1 MISCFVTSQFNTV
14 AKQSKVN
21 VDNVLSFDTS
31 LFNTVAKRLTI
42 TSLVFLCFVTSQF
55 SMIVKQVGSITST
68 VQNNSDIK

>member
-31 LFNTVAKRLTI
+31 LFNVAKRLTI
-42 TSLVFLCFVTSQF
+42 TSLVFLCFVTSHF

-68 VQNNSDIK
+68 VKNNSDIK

>member
-31 LFNTVAKRLTI
+31 LFNTVAKR
-42 TSLVFLCFVTSQF
+42 VFYRLHGAFSFVTSL
-55 SMIVKQVGSITST
+55 SNTTAKQVGSITST
-68 VQNNSDIK
+68 VKNNPDIK